1 MNNRIEKGDIV
12 VINKNGK
19 YHQQVGEVSQV
30 DYNIFFVKIVLV
42 KLCNQEEAF
51 EEKDLQLQTKKPSL
65 QEVITSIDKIL
76 EQVDRIQHL
85 PTQEKIELPN
95 RLKYL
100 KLDIP
105 KLDKQLIQKNFDN
118 IDKILAVTREVESSA
133 SFWQEID
140 PNLEKISWWIRTS
153 L

>member
-1 MNNRIEKGDIV
+1 MNDRIDKGDIV
-12 VINKNGK
+12 LINKIGK
-19 YHQQVGEVSQV
+19 YHQQVGEVSEV
-30 DYNIFFVKIVLV
+30 DYNIFFVKIVIV
-42 KLCNQEEAF
+42 KLGNQEVNF

-65 QEVITSIDKIL
+65 QEVIASVDKIIEKV
-76 EQVDRIQHL
+76 EQIPYF
-85 PTQEKIELPN
+85 PTKEKVELPN

-105 KLDKQLIQKNFDN
+105 KLDKQLIQKNFDS
-118 IDKILAVTREVESSA
+118 IVQILAATKQADSSA

-140 PNLEKISWWIRTS
+140 SSLEKISWWIRTS

>member
-1 MNNRIEKGDIV
+1 MKDKIEKGDIV
-12 VINKNGK
+12 LINKSGK
-19 YHQQVGEVSQV
+19 YHNQVGEVSEI
-30 DYNIFFVKIVLV
+30 DYNIFFVKIVIV
-42 KLCNQEEAF
+42 KLGNQEETF

-65 QEVITSIDKIL
+65 KEVIASVDKIIEL
-76 EQVDRIQHL
+76 VDHIVHS
-85 PTQEKIELPN
+85 PTKEKVELPN

-105 KLDKQLIQKNFDN
+105 KLDKQLIQKNFDS
-118 IDKILAVTREVESSA
+118 IDKILAAAREADSSA

-140 PNLEKISWWIRTS
+140 PNFEKISWWIRTS

>member
-1 MNNRIEKGDIV
+1 MKDKIEKGDIV
-12 VINKNGK
+12 LVNKSVK
-19 YHQQVGEVSQV
+19 YHNQVGEVSAV
-30 DYNIFFVKIVLV
+30 DYNIFFVKIVIV
-42 KLCNQEEAF
+42 KLGNQEEAF

-65 QEVITSIDKIL
+65 EEVVASIDKIL
-76 EQVDRIQHL
+76 EQVEQITNL
-85 PTQEKIELPN
+85 PTKEQVELPN

-105 KLDKQLIQKNFDN
+105 KLDKQLIQKNFDSIDN
-118 IDKILAVTREVESSA
+118 IFAATREADPLA

-140 PNLEKISWWIRTS
+140 SNLEKISWWIRTT

>member
-12 VINKNGK
+12 LINKSGK
-19 YHQQVGEVSQV
+19 YHQQVGEVSEI
-30 DYNIFFVKIVLV
+30 DYNIFFVKIVMVNLG
-42 KLCNQEEAF
+42 NQEETF
-51 EEKDLQLQTKKPSL
+51 EEKDLQLQTKKPNL
-65 QEVITSIDKIL
+65 QEVIASVDKIL
-76 EQVDRIQHL
+76 EKVTQIPNL
-85 PTQEKIELPN
+85 PTKEQVELPN

-105 KLDKQLIQKNFDN
+105 KLDKQVIQKNFGS
-118 IDKILAVTREVESSA
+118 IDKTLAAAREVDSSA

-140 PNLEKISWWIRTS
+140 PNLDKINWWIRTS

>member
-12 VINKNGK
+12 VINKSGK
-19 YHQQVGEVSQV
+19 YYQQVGEVSEV

-42 KLCNQEEAF
+42 KLGNQEEAF
-51 EEKDLQLQTKKPSL
+51 EEKDLQLQTKKPTL
-65 QEVITSIDKIL
+65 QEIIVSVDKIL
-76 EQVDRIQHL
+76 EQVAQIAHL
-85 PTQEKIELPN
+85 PTQEKVELPN

-105 KLDKQLIQKNFDN
+105 KLDKQLIQKNFDS
-118 IDKILAVTREVESSA
+118 IDKILAATRETDSSA
-133 SFWQEID
+133 SFWQEIG

>member
-1 MNNRIEKGDIV
+1 MNDRIEKGDV
-12 VINKNGK
+12 VLINKSGK
-19 YHQQVGEVSQV
+19 YHKQVGEVSEI

-42 KLCNQEEAF
+42 KLGNQEENF

-65 QEVITSIDKIL
+65 QEVIASIDKVI
-76 EQVDRIQHL
+76 EQVDQIPHL
-85 PTQEKIELPN
+85 PTTEKVELPN
-95 RLKYL
+95 RLKYI

-105 KLDKQLIQKNFDN
+105 KLDKQLIQKNFDS
-118 IDKILAVTREVESSA
+118 IDKILSATREADSSP

>member
-1 MNNRIEKGDIV
+1 MKDKIEKGDIV
-12 VINKNGK
+12 LINKTGK
-19 YHQQVGEVSQV
+19 YHNQVGEVIEV
-30 DYNIFFVKIVLV
+30 DYNIFFVKIVIV
-42 KLCNQEEAF
+42 KLGNQEEAF
-51 EEKDLQLQTKKPSL
+51 EEKDLKLKSKKPSVE
-65 QEVITSIDKIL
+65 EVITSIDKIL
-76 EQVDRIQHL
+76 EIVEQFLNL
-85 PTQEKIELPN
+85 PIKEKVELPN

-105 KLDKQLIQKNFDN
+105 KLDKQVIQKNFDN
-118 IDKILAVTREVESSA
+118 IDKILAAAREANSSA

>member
-1 MNNRIEKGDIV
+1 MKDRIQKGDIV
-12 VINKNGK
+12 LINKSGK
-19 YHQQVGEVSQV
+19 YHKQVGEVSEV
-30 DYNIFFVKIVLV
+30 DYNIFFVKIVIL
-42 KLCNQEEAF
+42 KLGDQEETF
-51 EEKDLQLQTKKPSL
+51 EEKDLQLKTKKPNI
-65 QEVITSIDKIL
+65 EEIIASIDKII
-76 EQVDRIQHL
+76 EQVDQIPNL
-85 PTQEKIELPN
+85 PTREKVELPN

-105 KLDKQLIQKNFDN
+105 KLDKQLIQKNFDS
-118 IDKILAVTREVESSA
+118 IDKILTAAREADSSA

>member
-1 MNNRIEKGDIV
+1 MKDRIEKGDIV
-12 VINKNGK
+12 LINKSGK
-19 YHQQVGEVSQV
+19 YHNQVGEVSEV

-42 KLCNQEEAF
+42 KLDNQQEAF

-65 QEVITSIDKIL
+65 KEVIASVDKIL
-76 EQVDRIQHL
+76 EQVEQIPYL
-85 PTQEKIELPN
+85 PVNEQVELPN

-105 KLDKQLIQKNFDN
+105 KLDKQVIQKNFDS
-118 IDKILAVTREVESSA
+118 IDKILAATREADSSA

-140 PNLEKISWWIRTS
+140 PNLQKISWWIRTS

>member
-1 MNNRIEKGDIV
+1 MNNKIEKGDIV
-12 VINKNGK
+12 VINTNGK
-19 YHQQVGEVSQV
+19 YYQQVGEVSEV

-42 KLCNQEEAF
+42 KLGGQEESF

-76 EQVDRIQHL
+76 EQVDRIYQL
-85 PTQEKIELPN
+85 PTQEQVELPN

-105 KLDKQLIQKNFDN
+105 KLDKQLIQKNFDS
-118 IDKILAVTREVESSA
+118 IDKILAATREVDSSA

>member
-12 VINKNGK
+12 IINKSGNH
-19 YHQQVGEVSQV
+19 YQQVGEVSEV

-42 KLCNQEEAF
+42 KLGNQEETF

-76 EQVDRIQHL
+76 EQVDRIYQL
-85 PTQEKIELPN
+85 PTQEKVELPN

-105 KLDKQLIQKNFDN
+105 KLDKQLIQKNFDS
-118 IDKILAVTREVESSA
+118 IDKILAATREVDSSA

>member
-1 MNNRIEKGDIV
+1 MNNKIEKGDIV
-12 VINKNGK
+12 VINKSGK

-42 KLCNQEEAF
+42 KLGNQEEAF
-51 EEKDLQLQTKKPSL
+51 EEKDLQLKTKKPSL

-76 EQVDRIQHL
+76 EQVDRISHL
-85 PTQEKIELPN
+85 PTQEKVELPN

-105 KLDKQLIQKNFDN
+105 KLDKQLIQQNFDSIN
-118 IDKILAVTREVESSA
+118 KILAAAREVDFSA

>member
-42 KLCNQEEAF
+42 KLGNHEEAF

-76 EQVDRIQHL
+76 EQVERIQHL

>member
-42 KLCNQEEAF
+42 KLGNQQETF
-51 EEKDLQLQTKKPSL
+51 EEKDLQLETKSPSL

-76 EQVDRIQHL
+76 EQVDRISQL
-85 PTQEKIELPN
+85 PTQEKVELPN

-105 KLDKQLIQKNFDN
+105 KLDKQLIQKNFDS
-118 IDKILAVTREVESSA
+118 IDKILAATREVDSSA

-140 PNLEKISWWIRTS
+140 SNLEKISWWIRTS

>member
-12 VINKNGK
+12 LINKSGK
-19 YHQQVGEVSQV
+19 YHKEVGEVSEI
-30 DYNIFFVKIVLV
+30 DYNIFFVKIVIV
-42 KLCNQEEAF
+42 KLGNQEETF
-51 EEKDLQLQTKKPSL
+51 EEKDLQLQTKKPSI
-65 QEVITSIDKIL
+65 EEIVTSIDKIL
-76 EQVDRIQHL
+76 EKIEQIINL
-85 PTQEKIELPN
+85 PTKEKVELPN

-105 KLDKQLIQKNFDN
+105 KLDKQLIQKNFES
-118 IDKILAVTREVESSA
+118 IDKTLAATREADSSA

>member
-19 YHQQVGEVSQV
+19 YHQQVGEVSKV

-42 KLCNQEEAF
+42 KLGNQEEAF

-76 EQVDRIQHL
+76 EQVTQIPHL
-85 PTQEKIELPN
+85 PTQEQVELPN

-105 KLDKQLIQKNFDN
+105 KLDKQLIQKNFDS
-118 IDKILAVTREVESSA
+118 IDKILAVTKEVDCSG

-140 PNLEKISWWIRTS
+140 HNLEKVSWWIRTS